1 MNFMTTST
9 APSWIKSIAWAALVW
24 NLLGVI
30 AFIMQMLMT
39 PDMIS
44 KLPVEQQAAYSNTPI
59 WSTIAFATAVF
70 GGVLGCILLLLK
82 KALAQ
87 TLFTL
92 SLTGIFIQQFYN
104 FIVINSI
111 ELLGAS
117 AVFMPIFV
125 VVIAIILLL
134 LSHKGKQQGWLL

>member
-1 MNFMTTST
+1 MT
-9 APSWIKSIAWAALVW
+9 PPHWLKSVAWAALIW
-24 NLLGVI
+24 NFLGVI

-39 PDMIS
+39 PEMIS
-44 KLPVEQQAAYSNTPI
+44 KLPIEQQAAYSNTPI

-82 KALAQ
+82 KAIARV
-87 TLFTL
+87 LFAL
-92 SLTGIFIQQFYN
+92 SLAGIFIQQFYN

>member
-1 MNFMTTST
+1 MT
-9 APSWIKSIAWAALVW
+9 PPHWLKSVAWAALIW
-24 NLLGVI
+24 NFLGVI

-44 KLPVEQQAAYSNTPI
+44 ILPIEQQAAYSNTPI

-82 KALAQ
+82 KAIARV
-87 TLFTL
+87 LFAL
-92 SLTGIFIQQFYN
+92 SLAGIFIQQFYN

>member
-1 MNFMTTST
+1 MTTST

>member
-1 MNFMTTST
+1 MT
-9 APSWIKSIAWAALVW
+9 PPHWLKSVAWAALIW
-24 NLLGVI
+24 NFLGVI

-44 KLPVEQQAAYSNTPI
+44 KLPIEQQAAYSNTPI

-82 KALAQ
+82 KAIAQ
-87 TLFTL
+87 VLFAL
-92 SLTGIFIQQFYN
+92 SLAGIFIQQFYN

>member
-1 MNFMTTST
+1 MT
-9 APSWIKSIAWAALVW
+9 PPHWLKSVAWAALIW
-24 NLLGVI
+24 NFLGVI

-44 KLPVEQQAAYSNTPI
+44 KLPIEQQAAYSNTPI

-82 KALAQ
+82 KALARV
-87 TLFTL
+87 LFAL
-92 SLTGIFIQQFYN
+92 SLAGIFIQQFYN

>member
-1 MNFMTTST
+1 MT
-9 APSWIKSIAWAALVW
+9 PPHWLKSVAWAALIW
-24 NLLGVI
+24 NFLGVI

-44 KLPVEQQAAYSNTPI
+44 KLPIEQQAAYSNTPI

-82 KALAQ
+82 KAIARV
-87 TLFTL
+87 LFAL
-92 SLTGIFIQQFYN
+92 SLAGIFIQQFYN

>member
-1 MNFMTTST
+1 MT
-9 APSWIKSIAWAALVW
+9 PPHWLKSVAWAALIW
-24 NLLGVI
+24 NFLGVI

-44 KLPVEQQAAYSNTPI
+44 KLPIEQQAAYSNTPI

-82 KALAQ
+82 KAIARV
-87 TLFTL
+87 LFAL
-92 SLTGIFIQQFYN
+92 SLAGIFIQQFYN

-111 ELLGAS
+111 ELLGTS